1 MTRDA
6 IVDPRFPYEKRR
18 RRRNLYNETLHE
30 GIFPEIFF
38 FAKLM
43 KKKSRVQYVSPLFP
57 FGIYCVLMSR

>member
-38 FAKLM
+38 LQSLW
-43 KKKSRVQYVSPLFP
+43 KKSLEFSMFRP
-57 FGIYCVLMSR
+57 FSRSEYIVF